1 MRYLR
6 VDDDASVADIE
17 AAITELLKRQR
28 RTVLEIT
35 FKGIEDDI
43 EELWDRRAIALLE
56 AGAREAN
63 RPTR

>member
-28 RTVLEIT
+28 KTVLEIT

-56 AGAREAN
+56 TEDA
-63 RPTR
+63 

>member
-28 RTVLEIT
+28 KTVLEIT

-56 AGAREAN
+56 PATEEV
-63 RPTR
+63 

>member
-28 RTVLEIT
+28 KTVLEIT

-56 AGAREAN
+56 SA
-63 RPTR
+63 TRS